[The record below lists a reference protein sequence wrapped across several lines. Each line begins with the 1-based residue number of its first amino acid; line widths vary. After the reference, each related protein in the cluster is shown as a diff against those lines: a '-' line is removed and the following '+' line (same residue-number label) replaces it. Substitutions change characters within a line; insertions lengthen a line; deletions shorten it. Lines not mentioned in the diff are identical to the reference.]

1 MRVGIWTNLFGSLF
15 RVRVHGTM
23 RCCGREIF
31 RRLNFILYRKTSWC
45 CNRRVSNV
53 CQPSLPC
60 MCVTLVVRRWS
71 CSTNRAALL
80 CIFPVCQCYS
90 GYVGS
95 RLLIHILISV
105 LLAYCRLPPLLSV
118 WRDIGFVWVD
128 QVSWQ
133 IWMLCLVYACSRIV
147 WHLWLR
153 PDMVENLFERWAGL
167 RWYRW
172 IR

>member
-23 RCCGREIF
+23 RCWGREIF
-31 RRLNFILYRKTSWC
+31 RRLYFILYRKTSWC

-53 CQPSLPC
+53 CHPSLPC
-60 MCVTLVVRRWS
+60 MCVTLVVRA
-71 CSTNRAALL
+71 T
-80 CIFPVCQCYS
+80 VVMHYD
-90 GYVGS
+90 VGS

-128 QVSWQ
+128 LDA
-133 IWMLCLVYACSRIV
+133 MPLSRSKSSPV
-147 WHLWLR
+147 PEVVAGFLPNDTASYRLWLLCSYWSNIYL
-153 PDMVENLFERWAGL
+153 M
-167 RWYRW
+167 
-172 IR
+172 